1 MKHLLWKLLLLTLVS
16 PAFSQ
21 TEPKDA
27 DSSPFN
33 GIRVLGSDES
43 KPTELG
49 GTLRVGIYGAPGTT
63 FLSEYNNSPDTALGK
78 VSLFLNGIQMEKL
91 RPVVL
96 GPETDWDQMLNSE
109 IRAADEK
116 VKRDTIEGVAKD
128 ADQKAFKAKA
138 DAKTKFDLIN
148 ENKDASEKVKQEA
161 RQEKEEAEK
170 AADKMAVAEK
180 DKVAAAFKASFS
192 ASPVLVLQYRLE
204 RDSNDKDSRTN
215 WDLLL
220 RSLTFGPQSVQVG
233 IGLGKDLPHMARKSE
248 FYFQVRP
255 PWVITCVIIL
265 GLLLLFMIMAFAVKK
280 GMLLEDGES
289 TPYSLGKS
297 QMAFWGTLVVLC
309 FQGVFLVSFKM
320 ERLPTQVLVLLG
332 TYDEQN
338 ALYDQGRGTS
348 GKVVTNARGGYS
360 NHNFGIAFDIGVWEG
375 GKYVDDSPKYKAVGA
390 LGMELG
396 LDWGGNWK
404 SIQDEPH
411 FQLRPDWAAD
421 LSEKDML
428 SELRARKSSGKDFYA

>member
-138 DAKTKFDLIN
+138 DAKTKSTKTKTLQKKL
-148 ENKDASEKVKQEA
+148 NKKPAKRKKRLRKQLTKWQSL
-161 RQEKEEAEK
+161 RRIKSPLLSK
-170 AADKMAVAEK
+170 R
-180 DKVAAAFKASFS
+180 
-192 ASPVLVLQYRLE
+192 ASP
-204 RDSNDKDSRTN
+204 
-215 WDLLL
+215 
-220 RSLTFGPQSVQVG
+220 
-233 IGLGKDLPHMARKSE
+233 
-248 FYFQVRP
+248 
-255 PWVITCVIIL
+255 
-265 GLLLLFMIMAFAVKK
+265 
-280 GMLLEDGES
+280 
-289 TPYSLGKS
+289 
-297 QMAFWGTLVVLC
+297 
-309 FQGVFLVSFKM
+309 
-320 ERLPTQVLVLLG
+320 QVLYWSCSIDWSAIPM
-332 TYDEQN
+332 TRTAEQTGIFCS
-338 ALYDQGRGTS
+338 GR
-348 GKVVTNARGGYS
+348 
-360 NHNFGIAFDIGVWEG
+360 
-375 GKYVDDSPKYKAVGA
+375 
-390 LGMELG
+390 
-396 LDWGGNWK
+396 
-404 SIQDEPH
+404 
-411 FQLRPDWAAD
+411 
-421 LSEKDML
+421 
-428 SELRARKSSGKDFYA
+428 